1 MEKISEGDLKG
12 RDITPEYVVELL
24 KKDGVKIEI
33 EDAKIMIDF
42 IQKIAKVAVNQYLSG
57 RF

>member
-1 MEKISEGDLKG
+1 MEGKI
-12 RDITPEYVVELL
+12 ITPENVVELL
-24 KKDGVKIEI
+24 KKEGVEIKI

-42 IQKIAKVAVNQYLSG
+42 ILNIAKIAVDQYLSG